1 MTYEKIDHCPI
12 CERDHFKNYIITRD
26 YLLTGE
32 SFAIVECSNCGL
44 RLTNPRPPK
53 DEIGKYYQS
62 DAYISHTNKGT
73 SLINVVY
80 KVARHFT
87 IRSKIKLITSYAKDK
102 TVLDFGSGTGHF
114 LRKCSDYGWDAT
126 GIEPG
131 KNARELSENLRD
143 TLVFSHLSDLPPKK
157 EFEIITMWHVL
168 EHVHD
173 LNDTLS
179 ELRKRLKKKGSM
191 FVALPN
197 CSSWDATYYKESW
210 AGYDVPRH
218 LYHFTPETFKQ
229 LVAKHDMT
237 VKRIVPQKLD
247 AYYVSL
253 LSDKYLNDRVNY
265 LRSLNKGFLSNRKA
279 IKSNLFSSIIYIINR

>member
-26 YLLTGE
+26 HLLTGE

-80 KVARHFT
+80 KIARHFT
-87 IRSKIKLITSYAKDK
+87 LRSKIKLITSYAKDK

-114 LRKCSDYGWDAT
+114 LRKCSENGWDVT

-131 KNARELSENLRD
+131 KNAWEFSVNLKD
-143 TLVFSHLSDLPPKK
+143 TPVYLHLSDLPPNKK
-157 EFEIITMWHVL
+157 FEIITMWHVL

-179 ELRKRLKKKGSM
+179 ELRKRLKKNGSM

-197 CSSWDATYYKESW
+197 CSSWDAEYYKESW
-210 AGYDVPRH
+210 SGYDVPRH
-218 LYHFTPETFKQ
+218 LYHFTPETFMQ
-229 LVAKHDMT
+229 LVAKHEMT
-237 VKRIVPQKLD
+237 VKRILPQKLD

-253 LSDKYLNDRVNY
+253 LSDKYSNDKINY
-265 LRSLNKGFLSNRKA
+265 FKSIKNGFLSNRNA
-279 IKSNLFSSIIYIINR
+279 NKSNLFSSLIYIITR